1 MTRAHASSHQWK
13 ASAISVLVH
22 ASVALAIGLMASH
35 APRTATMKTIDLG
48 LLEQIASAP
57 APEPMPRNTSKP
69 PPSAPKPVVKQS
81 PPPEPIAEPIPEPMP
96 AEVVEEA
103 LPVEPVDTQSLPEVT
118 AAPLGQDDQVTS
130 QEPSDAL
137 AKGPTS
143 RPHHDP
149 GPSDWDLRMINER
162 IRAGLTYPAIARRMG
177 WEGTVRV
184 AFVICCDGTVRNVE
198 IVESSGSAVLDK
210 SALKVI
216 EGFLPFPGRARE
228 ARVVV
233 PIVYDLRDA
242 G

>member
-1 MTRAHASSHQWK
+1 M
-13 ASAISVLVH
+13 
-22 ASVALAIGLMASH
+22 
-35 APRTATMKTIDLG
+35 
-48 LLEQIASAP
+48 
-57 APEPMPRNTSKP
+57 
-69 PPSAPKPVVKQS
+69 PKPVVKQS

-103 LPVEPVDTQSLPEVT
+103 LPVELVDTQSLPE
-118 AAPLGQDDQVTS
+118 APAEPVVQDDQVTS

-137 AKGPTS
+137 AKGSVAPITS

-162 IRAGLTYPAIARRMG
+162 IRAGLKYPAIARRMG

-184 AFVICCDGTVRNVE
+184 SFVICYDGTIRNVE
-198 IVESSGSAVLDK
+198 LVESSGSPVLDK
-210 SALKVI
+210 NALKVI
-216 EGFLPFPGRARE
+216 NEFPPFPGRARE